1 MGGDLIIRCDSMFLI
16 IFTKKGFDR
25 WTTKILS
32 FDRQTAIFEIPSR
45 RIEWID
51 IAKAVAIILVIIG
64 HTVKYGSDIRNII
77 VSIIGIFASFILGD
91 GNGIQQLWETVKRT
105 GDALWWASGVKVHSH
120 PGAGAIWFLF
130 SLFWAKTIIDG
141 LNLMFPGKHMGYIL
155 TFVGLMGIA
164 IGSKGKWL
172 PQNMDVTL
180 VVILFIYLGMLWKK
194 YQESIEKYAIPLFF
208 LSILIWVSCLHYHIY
223 IEMATRHYPF
233 LTLSILEAVC
243 GSFAICSLCKALAQN
258 TFIRRLTLFI
268 GAHTLLIFLV
278 HHLDWIFRPL
288 WQMPSYWM
296 TCVMR
301 VCSVLMISLC
311 IHVIRCCVIKFPR
324 QVNL

>member
-1 MGGDLIIRCDSMFLI
+1 M
-16 IFTKKGFDR
+16 
-25 WTTKILS
+25 
-32 FDRQTAIFEIPSR
+32 
-45 RIEWID
+45 
-51 IAKAVAIILVIIG
+51 AKAVAIILVIIG
-64 HTVKYGSDIRNII
+64 HTVKYGSDIRNIIFSFHMPLFFLLSGYTYKMANTATDLYSHIRKGCRHLLLPCII

>member
-1 MGGDLIIRCDSMFLI
+1 MRIQWNCIPLSCTITEASCVRNIDLYELIKMGGDLIIRCDSMFLI

-77 VSIIGIFASFILGD
+77 FSFHMPLFFLLSGYTYKMANTATDLYSHIRKGCRHLLLPCIIVSIIGIFASFILGD

-130 SLFWAKTIIDG
+130 SLF
-141 LNLMFPGKHMGYIL
+141 
-155 TFVGLMGIA
+155 
-164 IGSKGKWL
+164 
-172 PQNMDVTL
+172 
-180 VVILFIYLGMLWKK
+180 
-194 YQESIEKYAIPLFF
+194 
-208 LSILIWVSCLHYHIY
+208 
-223 IEMATRHYPF
+223 
-233 LTLSILEAVC
+233 
-243 GSFAICSLCKALAQN
+243 
-258 TFIRRLTLFI
+258 
-268 GAHTLLIFLV
+268 
-278 HHLDWIFRPL
+278 
-288 WQMPSYWM
+288 
-296 TCVMR
+296 
-301 VCSVLMISLC
+301 
-311 IHVIRCCVIKFPR
+311 
-324 QVNL
+324 